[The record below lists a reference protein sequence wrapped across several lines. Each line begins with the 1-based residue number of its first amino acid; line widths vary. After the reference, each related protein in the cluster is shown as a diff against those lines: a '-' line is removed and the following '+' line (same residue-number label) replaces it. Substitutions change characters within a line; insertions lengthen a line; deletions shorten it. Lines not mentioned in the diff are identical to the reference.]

1 MTNLIN
7 TTTGTFNLSAIM
19 QQAWQSYDKHN
30 CLGDRSR
37 FKFNRVF
44 FAQMLSAT
52 WAEARKEM
60 EAAKLAALP
69 VAEKATRRAK
79 LESNLAALNFLP
91 LGMNASR
98 RAATIKSDLAALAA

>member
-7 TTTGTFNLSAIM
+7 TTTGTYNLSEIM
-19 QQAWQSYDKHN
+19 RQAWESYDRIN

-52 WAEARKEM
+52 WAEAHSEM

-69 VAEKATRRAK
+69 VAEKTARRSE

-91 LGMNASR
+91 LGMNVSR
-98 RAATIKSDLAALAA
+98 RAAAIKSNLASLAA